1 MQDLDVR
8 GLSCPAPVVSVKRAL
23 EENEGELR
31 VLLDDGAPRENVTR
45 FAQGRGY
52 TVQEESHEGYF
63 ALTLSG
69 TPEQKTRQSGGS
81 GGAVTGGTGV
91 GPGGTVM
98 LIGSDRLGDGP
109 EELGRLLMRN
119 FIMTLLDC
127 SDLPDR
133 MFFINSGVLL
143 TAPGSEV
150 IEALEALG
158 NRGVE
163 VLSCGICLDF
173 FPKQESRAAGG
184 VTNMFTIAESLLG
197 ARSVVRL

>member
-1 MQDLDVR
+1 MKDLDVR

-23 EENEGELR
+23 ETGEGELR
-31 VLLDDGAPRENVTR
+31 VLLDDGAPRENVKR

-52 TVQEESHEGYF
+52 TVQEEPVEGGF
-63 ALTLSG
+63 VLTLN
-69 TPEQKTRQSGGS
+69 
-81 GGAVTGGTGV
+81 GASLKAREPAQT
-91 GPGGTVM
+91 GGTVM

-127 SDLPDR
+127 GELPDR
-133 MFFINSGVLL
+133 MLFLNTGVLL
-143 TAPGSEV
+143 TAAGSEV
-150 IEALEALG
+150 IEALDALG

-163 VLSCGICLDF
+163 VLSCGVCLDF
-173 FPKQESRAAGG
+173 FQKKESLAAGK

-197 ARSVVRL
+197 ARSVIRL